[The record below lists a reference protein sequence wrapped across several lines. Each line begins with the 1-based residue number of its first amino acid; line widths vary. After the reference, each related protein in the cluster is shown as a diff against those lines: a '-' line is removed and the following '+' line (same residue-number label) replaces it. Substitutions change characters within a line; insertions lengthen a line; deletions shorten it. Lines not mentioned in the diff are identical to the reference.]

1 MFVGFYHSLLSLQ
14 GKEENLKMSH
24 CKYLFCSGS
33 PLNLAAVKFVL
44 PCLALLLAVSQIIQ
58 AQTGDRF
65 FPANAVINVKTQYNA
80 VGDGVADDTAA
91 LQRAVREN
99 VGTNAVLYFPAGT
112 YLVSDRL
119 EWRNPAD
126 TNRPWKCFLTL
137 MGQNRQTS
145 VIKLKNNSP
154 GYGDPANPKA
164 VVYTAS
170 NNFPNDV
177 RGGYMEY
184 GVGNEA
190 FSNYIENL
198 TIDTGNNTG
207 AIGIDYLASNTG
219 AVRDVTVRGVGVAGL
234 SLSRSWQGPELI
246 KNVRVE
252 GFDNGILIGESQY
265 AVTLE
270 HLSLT
275 GQGSAGIKNQGS
287 MAIAV
292 RDLSSSN
299 TVPAVKNLDSLGLV
313 TIIDSNLTNG
323 SPNASAIE
331 NIGQLFARNVT
342 SSGYQSAIKH
352 NNQVIP
358 GLSVSE
364 WVSHVPFTLFPTTQ
378 TSLNLPVEETPVY
391 HDNNLNNWAYVE
403 DYGAHSSDP
412 WWNDDTDGLQAAL
425 NSGKSTI
432 YLKRGVYFVSRT
444 LVVPP
449 TVRRIIGFR
458 ADLSPNWGKFADANN
473 PEPMLK
479 FRGTRA
485 SFPVIV
491 EGVNFSRQHTGA
503 DSPPNSGLILFEQGQ
518 RRLVLKDFAT
528 LSGQIYGAYR
538 SSAPSAG
545 RLYLENVC
553 ASQFYFDYPQQVWA
567 RQFNPEGNQ
576 LRVRNNNATL
586 WILGIKTEGY
596 GSIIETNA
604 GGVTEV
610 LGGNLYSTTP
620 PANPLPPAFINNN
633 GRISLSYATTA
644 FGPWT
649 ADFPIH
655 IQETRGA
662 ETRQL
667 LYDSLVWRGYGRLIP
682 FYVGNPGGNVNVT
695 NREKLKP

>member
-1 MFVGFYHSLLSLQ
+1 M
-14 GKEENLKMSH
+14 
-24 CKYLFCSGS
+24 
-33 PLNLAAVKFVL
+33 AATIKFVL
-44 PCLALLLAVSQIIQ
+44 VSFGLLFVINQIAQ

-65 FPANAVINVKTQYNA
+65 FPANAVVNVKTQYSA

-99 VGTNAVLYFPAGT
+99 VGTNAILYFPAGT

-126 TNRPWKCFLTL
+126 ANRPWKCFLTL

-145 VIKLKNNSP
+145 IIKLKNNAA

-170 NNFPNDV
+170 NNFPADV
-177 RGGYMEY
+177 RPGYMDS
-184 GVGNEA
+184 GLGNEA
-190 FSNYIENL
+190 FGNYIENL

-219 AVRDVTVRGVGVAGL
+219 AVRDVTVRGAGVAGL

-252 GFDNGILIGESQY
+252 GFDSGILIGESQY

-270 HLSLT
+270 HISLS
-275 GQGSAGIKNQGS
+275 GQGNAGIRNQGS
-287 MAIAV
+287 MSISV
-292 RDLSSSN
+292 RDLSSN
-299 TVPAVKNLDSLGLV
+299 NAVPAVKNVDSLGLV
-313 TIIDSNLTNG
+313 TIIDSNLAGG
-323 SPNASAIE
+323 SATASAVE
-331 NIGQLFARNVT
+331 NNGQLFARNVT
-342 SSGYQSAIKH
+342 TAGYQSAIKQ
-352 NNQVIP
+352 NNQVVP
-358 GLSVSE
+358 GANINE
-364 WVSHVPFTLFPTTQ
+364 WVSHTPFTLFPSSQ
-378 TSLNLPVEETPVY
+378 TSLNLPIEETPVY
-391 HDNNLNNWAYVE
+391 HDNNLNNWAYAE
-403 DYGAHSSDP
+403 DYGAHASDQ

-444 LVVPP
+444 LIVPP
-449 TVRRIIGFR
+449 TVRRIIGFH
-458 ADLSPNWGKFADANN
+458 ADFSPNWGKFADANN

-491 EGVNFSRQHTGA
+491 EGVNFSRQHTGP

-518 RRLVLKDFAT
+518 RKLVLKDLST
-528 LSGQIYGAYR
+528 LSGQIYGTYR
-538 SSAPSAG
+538 SSAPAG
-545 RLYLENVC
+545 KLYLENVC

-567 RQFNPEGNQ
+567 RQFNPEGND
-576 LRVRNNNATL
+576 LRVRNNSAAL

-596 GSIIETNA
+596 GSIIQTNA
-604 GGVTEV
+604 GGMTEL

-633 GRISLSYATTA
+633 GRVSLSYATTA

-649 ADFPIH
+649 ADFPVH
-655 IQETRGA
+655 VQETRGA

-667 LYDSLVWRGYGRLIP
+667 LFGNLVWRGYGRLVP
-682 FYVGNPGGNVNVT
+682 FYVGNPGGVSVA